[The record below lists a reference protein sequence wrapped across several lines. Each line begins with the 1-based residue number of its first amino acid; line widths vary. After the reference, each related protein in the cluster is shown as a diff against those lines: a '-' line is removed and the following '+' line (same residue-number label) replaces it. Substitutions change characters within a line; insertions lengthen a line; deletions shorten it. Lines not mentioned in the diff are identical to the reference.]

1 MREPR
6 VAHRYAHALFSV
18 ALSRE
23 ILDIVAAELYQMKAF
38 IDRDRKFIDFLEAPQ
53 VTTENKVELL
63 KTLFATRLSPSLF
76 SFLMLLVEKSR
87 IEFLGEIADE
97 FEKLLE
103 DHRGLIKARVTTAV
117 PIDDAF
123 KQKLGAKLERLSGKN
138 IEIVHRID
146 KDIIGG
152 IIVQLNYQVIDRSIR
167 HELNSLRHDLLALKV
182 H

>member
-1 MREPR
+1 MKEAR

-23 ILDIVAAELYQMKAF
+23 ILDIVASELFQLKSF
-38 IDRDRKFIDFLEAPQ
+38 IDKDRRFVDFLEAPQ
-53 VTTENKVELL
+53 VTTENKNDLL
-63 KTLFATRLSPSLF
+63 KTLFAGRISAPLF
-76 SFLMLLVEKSR
+76 SFLLLLVEKSR
-87 IEFLGEIADE
+87 IEFLGEIAEE

-103 DHRGLIKARVTTAV
+103 DHRGIIKAVITTAI
-117 PIDDAF
+117 PLDEAY
-123 KQKLGAKLERLSGKN
+123 KQGLRTKLERLSGKK
-138 IEIVHRID
+138 IDIVHRID
-146 KDIIGG
+146 KNIIGG